1 MRYENRQSR
10 EGINV
15 SKVNPFTQFVKL
27 LVMAAVFVVL
37 VVIVLQYFG
46 GALAKRVPFK
56 YEVQLMNSLDIS
68 LSEVEPSAEIVL
80 YLNGLA
86 SRVAS
91 DMPLSEDKQFNV
103 HYNDEPVFNAFAT
116 IGGNLLFY
124 RGLLEKMPNEN
135 ALAMVMAHEIAHINH
150 RDPISGLG
158 GGVASMIALSMITG
172 DTGFAGKLL
181 TQAGTVTATQFTR
194 SMETSAD
201 TAALSAVYGLYGHV
215 NGASSLF
222 DIMGDV
228 QSDNKSAPDWLER
241 FAATHP
247 LSKDRVEAVA
257 KMAQRNGWS
266 TSGELTPLPESFIDW
281 LETDS

>member
-1 MRYENRQSR
+1 LRYENRQSP

-15 SKVNPFTQFVKL
+15 TKVNPFTQFLKL

-37 VVIVLQYFG
+37 LVITLQIFG
-46 GALAKRVPFK
+46 SALAKQIPFK
-56 YEVQLMNSLDIS
+56 YEVKLMDSLDIPF
-68 LSEVEPSAEIVL
+68 SEVEPSTNIAQ
-80 YLNGLA
+80 YLNELA
-86 SRVAS
+86 ARLAPEL
-91 DMPLSEDKQFNV
+91 PLSEDKKVIV
-103 HYNDEPVFNAFAT
+103 HYTDEPVFNAFAT

-150 RDPISGLG
+150 RDSISGVG
-158 GGVASMIALSMITG
+158 GGVASMIALSMVTG

-194 SMETSAD
+194 SMETAAD
-201 TAALSAVYGLYGHV
+201 TAALGAVNRLYGHV

-222 DIMGDV
+222 DIMGNV
-228 QSDNKSAPDWLER
+228 QSDNKSIPDWLER

-247 LSKDRVEAVA
+247 LSNDRIEAIVET
-257 KMAQRNGWS
+257 AQKNGWS
-266 TSGELTPLPESFIDW
+266 TTGELTPLPESFLQW
-281 LETDS
+281 LDTN